1 MTRLTTFLIVAALHV
16 AVSAQELELGSLS
29 IISPWSRELP
39 PVAPNGAAYFRVEN
53 RGTSTDRIISAHS
66 PIAERAELHVHEMNG
81 SMMTMR
87 QVQAVEVPAQGEV
100 RFEPEGLH
108 VMLFGLKRPLVGG
121 ERFPLVLVFEAAGEL
136 EVPVE
141 IKGVG
146 ASGGTDHG
154 SHTH

>member
-53 RGTSTDRIISAHS
+53 RGTSADRIISAHS